1 MLVRF
6 SLFTSLPVSFC
17 RHHSL
22 RSHHFLW
29 SFVPYVK
36 GSARRKETGE
46 RGEEG
51 TDEPSEP
58 GSDMRKEPGPC
69 VFRLL
74 GLVSPSVLASRL
86 SPSLFT
92 IPGGAGPVR
101 ERTGPFGRHDDG
113 GRERPKGPES
123 EENRGAAYVTPRR
136 VPSSFVSDPRRVA
149 PLRGSC
155 LRRVMRGEGDR

>member
-1 MLVRF
+1 MRNGTGKEDMITTGPRNLMLVRF

-74 GLVSPSVLASRL
+74 GLVSPELCSSLNLRVSHHQTVTKGLRPPLPL
-86 SPSLFT
+86 SSLSL
-92 IPGGAGPVR
+92 ILPPHVIHLRSCR
-101 ERTGPFGRHDDG
+101 EDWRKNDDRTSGMVDDG
-113 GRERPKGPES
+113 GE
-123 EENRGAAYVTPRR
+123 
-136 VPSSFVSDPRRVA
+136 
-149 PLRGSC
+149 
-155 LRRVMRGEGDR
+155 GE